1 MTTYELETLF
11 IEKLTE
17 KYDLTERSIK
27 KAFSRFD
34 ADGNG
39 LLNLNE
45 LVAGFEAFLNGVDHK
60 QVQALVFS
68 YDVNGDGVIS
78 FEEFFQF
85 LTNRQGKQNKVSGGG
100 GGRARGGGGGGEG
113 GGGRRAARQERER
126 RAPPPRQRQPSS
138 SHRSQHPPQRFQA
151 KAPPQ
156 NMYTHDSNEYQYEPS
171 EQSIPDDGMSS
182 MRDEYSEQDRD
193 SEIEMESASLYSYS
207 QPDDTRSELSS
218 VFDPTIGNAVES
230 RVKIFTE
237 ALKSFLYQEAMK
249 MRRDN
254 KIANSHQITFHNL
267 SDTVSRSLLE
277 RAFQREANRSGGRD
291 DELMNL
297 KSFCK

>member
-1 MTTYELETLF
+1 MATSSMTTYELETLF

-17 KYDLTERSIK
+17 KYELTERSIK

-45 LVAGFEAFLNGVDHK
+45 LVAGFEAFLNGVSHK

-68 YDVNGDGVIS
+68 YDTNGDGVIS

-85 LTNRQGKQNKVSGGG
+85 LTNRQGKQNNKTSGGN
-100 GGRARGGGGGGEG
+100 RGGV
-113 GGGRRAARQERER
+113 RSAKQERVR
-126 RAPPPRQRQPSS
+126 RPPPPQSQRQRQPSS
-138 SHRSQHPPQRFQA
+138 RSQHQQPPQRFQSQ
-151 KAPPQ
+151 PPARDTYQ
-156 NMYTHDSNEYQYEPS
+156 HDEYDEYEYEPS
-171 EQSIPDDGMSS
+171 EQSMPDDGMNS
-182 MRDEYSEQDRD
+182 MRDEYSEQE
-193 SEIEMESASLYSYS
+193 SESLYSYS
-207 QPDDTRSELSS
+207 QADDSRSELSS

-237 ALKSFLYQEAMK
+237 ALKSFLYHEAMK

-267 SDTVSRSLLE
+267 SDTVSRNLLE